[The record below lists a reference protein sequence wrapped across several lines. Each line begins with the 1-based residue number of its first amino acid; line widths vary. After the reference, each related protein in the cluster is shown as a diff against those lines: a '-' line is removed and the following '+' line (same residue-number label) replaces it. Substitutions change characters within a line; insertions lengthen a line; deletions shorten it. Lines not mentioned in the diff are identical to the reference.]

1 MSQLVYERWAN
12 ESVSAEHE
20 RFHPA
25 ITDSSA
31 DLKSPLIRNAF
42 DHPSILL
49 RLLSVTPCLIVKW
62 KAWLCAAA
70 TVLTWQGSSAY
81 GADAQWPQFRGLG
94 GSGLG
99 ATDFTTHFGPSSN
112 VVWKTALP
120 SGHSSPCLWGVRIFL
135 TGYAD
140 GKLETICLDRN
151 DGRVLWRRHV
161 EPGNIERGAQLSHPA
176 TATPTTDGERV
187 CVYFGA
193 FGLACYGFDGTELW
207 RKPLPVPV
215 TYHGAGTSPVL
226 AGELLILNGDQD
238 AGSSLLAVNKRD
250 GRTVWKTERSGFRRG
265 FATPL
270 LWPPDAPEQV
280 VVPGTLRLVSYSLR
294 DGGELWSVRGFPNEM
309 VASPVAG
316 DGLIF
321 MAGWTHGSGVSRM
334 PDFDKLLALGD
345 ANHDGKLTRDEAPA
359 GPAKQHHHY
368 IDSDKD
374 GLLTR
379 EEYAVIA
386 RIFDESKNIALAI
399 RPDGRGDVTDTHVV
413 WKATRGLPYVPTP
426 LCYEGRVYLVKNGGL
441 ASCLDAK
448 TGNFLYQE
456 ERLGALG
463 DYYAS
468 PVAAAGKIC
477 VASQQGVVVVYRAG
491 NTLEVL
497 ARNALEEPILATP
510 AIVGGTLYVRT
521 KSQLYAFSGD
531 GRAALSNSDNSKS
544 QATRITP

>member
-1 MSQLVYERWAN
+1 MSLMNRRRDQKGHVTWETSAAPGRSPPSFLSEPMSRRQGPIPVDASGGSRRPYSVNFFCRAVVTLLVCLGGLGLAQ
-12 ESVSAEHE
+12 SSH
-20 RFHPA
+20 
-25 ITDSSA
+25 TDS
-31 DLKSPLIRNAF
+31 
-42 DHPSILL
+42 H
-49 RLLSVTPCLIVKW
+49 
-62 KAWLCAAA
+62 
-70 TVLTWQGSSAY
+70 
-81 GADAQWPQFRGLG
+81 WPRFRGPG
-94 GSGLG
+94 GSGVG
-99 ATDFTTHFGPSSN
+99 ATDFPTHFGPASN
-112 VVWKTALP
+112 VLWKTTLP
-120 SGHSSPCLWGVRIFL
+120 TGHSSPCLWDGRIFL
-135 TGYAD
+135 TGFAE
-140 GKLETICLDRN
+140 GKLETLCLDRR
-151 DGRVLWRRHV
+151 DGRVLWRRQL

-193 FGLACYGFDGTELW
+193 FGLACYGFDGSELW

-226 AGELLILNGDQD
+226 AGQLLILNGDQD

-250 GRTVWKTERSGFRRG
+250 GQTVWKTERSGFRRG

-270 LWPPDAPEQV
+270 LWPPGAPEQV

-294 DGGELWSVRGFPNEM
+294 DGAELWSVRGFPNEM

-321 MAGWTHGSGVSRM
+321 MAGWTHGSGVSHM

-345 ANHDGKLTRDEAPA
+345 ANHDGKLTRNEAPA

-386 RIFDESKNIALAI
+386 RIFDESRNIALAV

-413 WKATRGLPYVPTP
+413 WKATRGLPYVPSP
-426 LCYEGRVYLVKNGGL
+426 LFYEGRIYLVKNGGL
-441 ASCLDAK
+441 ASCLDAR
-448 TGNFLYQE
+448 TGKFLYQE

-463 DYYAS
+463 DYYSS

-477 VASQQGVVVVYRAG
+477 IASQPGVVVVYRAG
-491 NTLEVL
+491 DTLEVL
-497 ARNALEEPILATP
+497 ARNALDELVIATP
-510 AIVGGTLYVRT
+510 AIADGTLYVRT
-521 KSQLYAFSGD
+521 KSQLYAFG
-531 GRAALSNSDNSKS
+531 GAANAPPFNRDNSRS
-544 QATRITP
+544 SSARLTP